1 MGGFEYSVKKGDK
14 GLSYII
20 LDEAK
25 KNGFDTNKDI
35 DWNKVMSVFDKIQA
49 EKQKN
54 NEKLYSGGNDK
65 TNAGY
70 KTSYL
75 INEGDNIKLS
85 EEQMN
90 EIYQAMGLDVSKK
103 KGTDLSNK
111 IMLPPE
117 EENQQLFA
125 ASNSEK
131 TLKNGNI
138 IKFDIKGRK
147 DEVRDSSNKLI
158 RKYYY
163 PDPAIPN
170 FNQNQNYSYINYEY
184 DSNGRKTRAIYI
196 DINGNVVKY
205 SDFVYD
211 QNGKETEIK
220 RNPNGS
226 LIS

>member
-1 MGGFEYSVKKGDK
+1 MGDFEYSVKKGDK

-75 INEGDNIKLS
+75 IDEGDHIKLS

-103 KGTDLSNK
+103 KGTDLSK
-111 IMLPPE
+111 KVMLPPE
-117 EENQQLFA
+117 EETQQLFA
-125 ASNSEK
+125 NPNSEK
-131 TLKNGNI
+131 KLKNGNI

-147 DEVRDSSNKLI
+147 DEVRDSNNKLI

-163 PDPAIPN
+163 PDSATPN
-170 FNQNQNYSYINYEY
+170 LNQNYSYINYEY
-184 DSNGRKTRAIYI
+184 DSNNRKTRAIYI

-220 RNPNGS
+220 RNQNGTI
-226 LIS
+226 IS